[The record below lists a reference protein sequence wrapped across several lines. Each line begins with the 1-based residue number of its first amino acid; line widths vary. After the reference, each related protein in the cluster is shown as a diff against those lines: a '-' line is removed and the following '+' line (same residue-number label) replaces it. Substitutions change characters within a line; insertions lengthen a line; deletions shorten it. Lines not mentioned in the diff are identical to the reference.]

1 MRKLILGTDMGFSE
15 ISTVDQIKAIKKAG
29 WDGVFTDWCE
39 EDGNRAFRAAVDR
52 EGLIY
57 QSVHAPFKYCGK
69 MWEEGEEGEAEVE
82 RQIRCLR
89 DCAAVGV
96 DLVVMHTIIGFD
108 KFTPNQL
115 GVERFGKIFEAAEKY
130 GVTVALE
137 NTEGEIYL
145 ETLMKAFDGHPSLGF
160 CIDTGHEMCYNDSR
174 DIITKYGKH
183 LVATH
188 INDNMKVTG
197 EKITWHDDSH
207 LLPFDGLAD
216 WEGVARRL
224 KAVGY
229 EGPLTFEL
237 TVKNKPNRNTHD
249 IYSHLDFDPFSS
261 YSKQKQERN
270 RYCYGKIY
278 PGYIP

>member
-1 MRKLILGTDMGFSE
+1 MRKLVLGTGMGFSE
-15 ISTVDQIKAIKKAG
+15 LSELEQIPLIKKAG
-29 WDGVFTDWCE
+29 WDGVFTNWCE
-39 EDGNRAFRAAVDR
+39 EDGNRSFRAAIDR

-69 MWEEGEEGEAEVE
+69 MWEEGEDGDAEVE

-89 DCAAVGV
+89 DCAAVDV
-96 DLVVMHTIIGFD
+96 NLVVMHTIIGFD
-108 KFTPNQL
+108 KFTPNEL
-115 GVERFGKIFEAAEKY
+115 GVERFGKIFDAAKQY

-137 NTEGEIYL
+137 NTEGEVYL
-145 ETLMKAFDGHPSLGF
+145 EALMKAYRDHPSVRF
-160 CIDTGHEMCYNDSR
+160 CIDTGHEMCYNESR
-174 DIITKYGKH
+174 DMITKYGDR
-183 LVATH
+183 LVCTH

-197 EKITWHDDSH
+197 DHITWHDDAH

-249 IYSHLDFDPFSS
+249 IYAHLDFEG
-261 YSKQKQERN
+261 YVALALERA
-270 RYCYGKIY
+270 RRFGEMMD
-278 PGYIP
+278 

>member
-1 MRKLILGTDMGFSE
+1 MRKLILGTGMGFSDLSGLE
-15 ISTVDQIKAIKKAG
+15 QIPLIKKAG

-39 EDGNRAFRAAVDR
+39 EDGNRALRAAIDR

-69 MWEEGEEGEAEVE
+69 MWEEGEEGELEVA

-89 DCAAVGV
+89 DCASV
-96 DLVVMHTIIGFD
+96 DVNLVVLHTIIGFD
-108 KFTPNQL
+108 KFTPNEL
-115 GVERFGKIFEAAEKY
+115 GIQRFGRIFDAAKQY

-137 NTEGEIYL
+137 NTEGEVYL
-145 ETLMKAFDGHPSLGF
+145 EALMNAYRDHPAVGF
-160 CIDTGHEMCYNDSR
+160 CIDTGHEMCYNESR
-174 DIITKYGKH
+174 DMITKYGDR
-183 LVATH
+183 LVSTH
-188 INDNMKVTG
+188 INDNMRVTG
-197 EKITWHDDSH
+197 DHITWHDDAH

-229 EGPLTFEL
+229 KGPLTFEL

-249 IYSHLDFDPFSS
+249 RYAHLDFDGFVSLAL
-261 YSKQKQERN
+261 ERA
-270 RYCYGKIY
+270 RRFGEMMD
-278 PGYIP
+278 

>member
-1 MRKLILGTDMGFSE
+1 MRKLVLGTGMGFPE
-15 ISTVDQIKAIKKAG
+15 ISTLEQIRLIKKAG

-39 EDGNRAFRAAVDR
+39 EDGNRSYREAIDR

-69 MWEEGEEGEAEVE
+69 MWEEGEEGDAEVE

-96 DLVVMHTIIGFD
+96 KLVVMHTIIGFD
-108 KFTPNQL
+108 KFTPNEL
-115 GVERFGKIFEAAEKY
+115 GVERFGKIFDAAKQY

-137 NTEGEIYL
+137 NTEGEVYL
-145 ETLMKAFDGHPSLGF
+145 EALMKAYRDHPAVRF
-160 CIDTGHEMCYNDSR
+160 CIDTGHEMCYNESR
-174 DIITKYGKH
+174 DMITKYGDR
-183 LVATH
+183 LVCTH

-197 EKITWHDDSH
+197 DHITWHDDAH

-237 TVKNKPNRNTHD
+237 TVKNKPNRHTHD
-249 IYSHLDFDPFSS
+249 IYAHLDF
-261 YSKQKQERN
+261 E
-270 RYCYGKIY
+270 
-278 PGYIP
+278 GYIALALERARRFGELMD